1 VLTID
6 QLPHNP
12 GALNVPKV
20 EAVLIS
26 ITNYGVNQATI
37 MEQRSGLAD
46 FNCLATKP
54 IPSFYLISFPL
65 FYSVQYLIL
74 MLCIVESYQ
83 PFNFVT
89 ISSNSNMLSS
99 IICLKL
105 RKA

>member
-26 ITNYGVNQATI
+26 ITNYGVNQAT

-46 FNCLATKP
+46 FNCLSTKP
-54 IPSFYLISFPL
+54 ISSFYLFSFPL

-74 MLCIVESYQ
+74 MLCLVESYQ
-83 PFNFVT
+83 SFNFVT